1 MKRLLLTT
9 ALTLVPATLAPAA
22 AHAEAADVGEV
33 IVTAE
38 RLPATL
44 DQSPGVRV
52 VTREEIDRR
61 QAVFAADILQTV
73 PGLSLSR
80 NGGFGGV
87 TSLRIRGAAS
97 DKTLVLIDGVVQNDP
112 SSPNGGYDFSSLD
125 LDDVGQVEILSGP
138 QGSLWG
144 SDAIGG
150 VVSFTTRDLDGAR
163 ASLEGGT
170 YGALH
175 GSAALGTV
183 GDRGAVSAQVSGYRT
198 DGVSKAANGT
208 EPDGFESWS
217 AGVKGR
223 LDLTDRIRLDG
234 QARYNRAEADLDGYD
249 AFFNFGDTPDRSRIR
264 SWTGFA
270 RLRADALAGLDQ
282 SLSVSVYD
290 LTRDNISA
298 FPSSYDARRTTW
310 RWTGGRGGPA
320 DPFALLLGV
329 ERDDTR
335 ASISTGA
342 TADLG
347 ASSAFVVARFDPL
360 AALSLTAS
368 LRYDDPDRYQA
379 KTTARLAAT
388 ARLPAGFTASAS
400 FGQGFKTPTIS
411 QTICDFCF
419 PAGPSIGL
427 KPETAQG
434 WDATLAWR
442 SSQDRLRARV
452 TGYRLQVRDQ
462 ISYGIGRY
470 VNIDRTLTTGVE
482 AEGEARL
489 TDRLTVKASYAF
501 TDAVDRSTGA
511 ELLRVPAQ
519 SGSVA
524 LWWTDDRL
532 SAALTVRAEGEQAD
546 SNPSTFSRQTRK
558 GFTVADL
565 AAGWRLGER
574 VELTARIEN
583 LTDTDWQE
591 SLGYGESGRAVYVG
605 VRLRR

>member
-1 MKRLLLTT
+1 MKRLLFAT
-9 ALTLVPATLAPAA
+9 ALTLAPAA
-22 AHAEAADVGEV
+22 AFAADTDSNSVGEL

-44 DQSPGVRV
+44 DQSPDARI

-87 TSLRIRGAAS
+87 TSVRIRGADS

-125 LDDVGQVEILSGP
+125 LDDVSQVEILSGP

-150 VVSFTTRDLDGAR
+150 VVSFTTRDLDGVR

-170 YGALH
+170 YDTLH
-175 GSAALGTV
+175 GSAAIGTV
-183 GDRGAVSAQVSGYRT
+183 TDRGALSAQVSGYRT

-208 EPDGFESWS
+208 EADGFESWS

-223 LDLTDRIRLDG
+223 LDLSDRVRLDG
-234 QARYNRAEADLDGYD
+234 QVRYNRAEADIDGYD
-249 AFFNFGDTPDRSRIR
+249 AFFSFGDTPDRSRSR

-270 RLRADALAGLDQ
+270 RLRADGLAGLDQ

-298 FPSSYDARRTTW
+298 FSSSYDARRTTW
-310 RWTGGRGGPA
+310 RWTGGRGGPT
-320 DPFALLLGV
+320 DPFALLLGI
-329 ERDDTR
+329 ERDDTQ

-347 ASSAFVVARFDPL
+347 ASSAFVVARLDPV
-360 AALSLTAS
+360 AAVSLTAS
-368 LRYDDPDRYQA
+368 LRYDDPDKYRA

-388 ARLPAGFTASAS
+388 ARLPAGFTATAS

-411 QTICDFCF
+411 QTVCDFCF
-419 PAGPSIGL
+419 PAGPSTGL
-427 KPETAQG
+427 RPETAQG
-434 WDATLAWR
+434 WDVSLAWR
-442 SSQDRLRARV
+442 APDDRLRARV

-470 VNIDRTLTTGVE
+470 VNIGRTLTTGVE

-489 TDRLTVKASYAF
+489 TDRLTFRAAYAF

-511 ELLRVPAQ
+511 QLLRVPAQ

-532 SAALTVRAEGEQAD
+532 NAALTVRAEGEQAD
-546 SNPSTFSRQTRK
+546 ANPSTFSPQTRP

-565 AAGWRLGER
+565 AASWKLNDR
-574 VELTARIEN
+574 VELTGRIEN
-583 LTDTDWQE
+583 LTDADWQE

-605 VRLRR
+605 LRLKL

>member
-9 ALTLVPATLAPAA
+9 ALVLTPACAF
-22 AHAEAADVGEV
+22 AETTDVGEA

-44 DQSPGVRV
+44 DQSPDARMI
-52 VTREEIDRR
+52 TREEIDQR
-61 QAVFAADILQTV
+61 QAVFAADVLNSV

-125 LDDVGQVEILSGP
+125 LDDVQQVEILSGP

-150 VVSFTTRDLDGAR
+150 VVSFTTRDLDGTR

-170 YGALH
+170 YGTLH
-175 GSAALGTV
+175 GSAAIGAVT
-183 GDRGAVSAQVSGYRT
+183 DTGAVSASVSGYRS
-198 DGVSKAANGT
+198 DGISKAANGT
-208 EPDGFESWS
+208 EADGFKTWS
-217 AGVKGR
+217 AGLKGR
-223 LDLTDRIRLDG
+223 LDLSDSLRIDG
-234 QARYNRAEADLDGYD
+234 HVRYNDTGADLDGYD
-249 AFFNFGDTPDRSRIR
+249 AFFTFGDTTDRSKSR

-270 RLRADALAGLDQ
+270 RVRADSFLGLDQ
-282 SLSVSVYD
+282 SLTVSLYD

-298 FPSSYDARRTTW
+298 FSSSYDAQRTTW
-310 RWTGGRGGPA
+310 RWTGGRGRA
-320 DPFALLLGV
+320 SDPFAFLLGV
-329 ERDDTR
+329 ERDDTE

-342 TADLG
+342 KSDLG
-347 ASSAFVVARFDPL
+347 ATSAFAVARFSP
-360 AALSLTAS
+360 AEAVSLTAS
-368 LRYDDPDRYQA
+368 LRYDDPDKYQA

-388 ARLPAGFTASAS
+388 AKLPAGFTASAS

-411 QTICDFCF
+411 QTVCDFCF
-419 PAGPSIGL
+419 PAGPSTGL

-434 WDATLAWR
+434 WDVSLNWR
-442 SSQDRLRARV
+442 SVDDRYLIRV
-452 TGYRLQVRDQ
+452 TGYRLSVKDQ
-462 ISYGIGRY
+462 ISYGVGRY

-489 TDRLTVKASYAF
+489 TDHLTFKAAYAF

-524 LWWTDDRL
+524 LWWTGERL
-532 SAALTVRAEGEQAD
+532 NWTLTVRAEGEQAD
-546 SNPSTFSRQTRK
+546 SNPSTFSPQTRD

-565 AAGWRLGER
+565 AAGWKLNDR
-574 VELTARIEN
+574 VELTGRIEN
-583 LTDTDWQE
+583 LADEDWQE
-591 SLGYGESGRAVYVG
+591 SLGYGETGRAIYLG
-605 VRLRR
+605 VRLKP

>member
-1 MKRLLLTT
+1 MKRLLLAT
-9 ALTLVPATLAPAA
+9 ALTLIPAA
-22 AHAEAADVGEV
+22 AYAEAADVGEV

-44 DQSPGVRV
+44 DQSPDARV

-61 QAVFAADILQTV
+61 QAVFAADILDTV

-87 TSLRIRGAAS
+87 TSVRIRGADA

-125 LDDVGQVEILSGP
+125 LDDVSQVEILSGP

-170 YGALH
+170 YDTLH
-175 GSAALGTV
+175 GSAAV
-183 GDRGAVSAQVSGYRT
+183 GAVTERGALSAQVSGYRT

-208 EPDGFESWS
+208 ETDGFKSWS
-217 AGVKGR
+217 AGVRGR
-223 LDLTDRIRLDG
+223 LVLTDRVRLDG
-234 QARYNRAEADLDGYD
+234 QVRYNRAEADIDGYD
-249 AFFNFGDTPDRSRIR
+249 AFFTFGDTPDRSRSR

-270 RLRADALAGLDQ
+270 RLRADGLAGLDQ

-310 RWTGGRGGPA
+310 RWTGGRGGAA
-320 DPFALLLGV
+320 DPFAFLLGV
-329 ERDDTR
+329 ERDDTE

-342 TADLG
+342 TSDLG

-360 AALSLTAS
+360 AAVSLTAS
-368 LRYDDPDRYQA
+368 LRYDDPDKYRA

-411 QTICDFCF
+411 QTVCDFCF
-419 PAGPSIGL
+419 PAGPSTGL
-427 KPETAQG
+427 RPETAQG

-442 SSQDRLRARV
+442 SPDDRLRVRV

-470 VNIDRTLTTGVE
+470 VNIGRTLTNGIE

-489 TDRLTVKASYAF
+489 SDRLTVRASYAF

-511 ELLRVPAQ
+511 QLLRIPAR
-519 SGSVA
+519 SGSLA

-532 SAALTVRAEGEQAD
+532 RAALTVRAEGEQAD
-546 SNPSTFSRQTRK
+546 SNPSTFSPQTRK

-565 AAGWRLGER
+565 AGGWRLSDR
-574 VELTARIEN
+574 VELTGRIEN
-583 LTDTDWQE
+583 LADADWQE
-591 SLGYGESGRAVYVG
+591 SLGYGESRRAIYLG
-605 VRLRR
+605 LRLKL